1 MIEAPKNGPRVS
13 VVIPAYNSAAFIEGT
28 IESARKLRH
37 DDLELIVVDDGSSDD
52 TAQIVGAMNDVLLIV
67 QANAGDSAARNT
79 GLQSATGGYIL
90 FLDHDDLLLPD
101 AVSHH
106 LRAMEDERCFD
117 MVFGSNYLI
126 NSSGEVTGENS
137 LASRSF
143 SGRDVVLGTT
153 PSFSQC
159 LYRRSALE
167 RIGGFR
173 PEAGMAADHD
183 LNIRLLGKAGQ
194 GFIHGNPVMKY
205 RLHEGQ
211 QTKSPA
217 KLFRVHMQAL
227 EGLLG
232 PGGELEDPALLR
244 EAKEYWQRYYGKFL
258 PSETARMLRQGDFA
272 RAWKAG
278 SLFASFAHRSLPS
291 AIGFWAA
298 RLGGK
303 MPGRKIASNPQA
315 HSDGSEAG

>member
-1 MIEAPKNGPRVS
+1 METPKVGPKVS
-13 VVIPAYNSAAFIEGT
+13 VVIPAYNSAAFIEST
-28 IESARKLRH
+28 IESARNLHH
-37 DDLELIVVDDGSSDD
+37 DNIELIVVDDGSPDN
-52 TAQIVGAMNDVLLIV
+52 TAQIVGAMEDVRLIV

-79 GLQSATGGYIL
+79 GLQSATGDYIL
-90 FLDHDDLLLPD
+90 FLDHDDLLLPE
-101 AVSHH
+101 AFSHH
-106 LRAMEDERCFD
+106 LGAMQDERSFD

-126 NSSGEVTGENS
+126 NSNGEAIGENN
-137 LASRSF
+137 LAPRIF
-143 SGRDVVLGTT
+143 SSRDVILGTT

-183 LNIRLLGKAGQ
+183 LNIRLLGKAGR
-194 GFIHGNPVMKY
+194 GFVHGGFVMKY

-217 KLFRVHMQAL
+217 KLFGVHMQAL

-232 PGGELEDPALLR
+232 PGGELEDYALLR
-244 EAKEYWQRYYGKFL
+244 EARAYWQRYYGKFL
-258 PSETARMLRQGDFA
+258 PSEMARMLRQADFA

-278 SLFASFAHRSLPS
+278 SLFVSFAHRSLPS
-291 AIGFWAA
+291 AIGFWAD
-298 RLGGK
+298 RL
-303 MPGRKIASNPQA
+303 RSKISSQPQA
-315 HSDGSEAG
+315 QLDPSEIGR

>member
-1 MIEAPKNGPRVS
+1 MTKIS
-13 VVIPAYNSAAFIEGT
+13 VVIPAYNSSAFIGET
-28 IESARKLRH
+28 IASARGLEH

-52 TAQIVGAMNDVLLIV
+52 TAQVVGSMDDVLLIV

-79 GLQSATGGYIL
+79 GLKSATGDYIL
-90 FLDHDDLLLPD
+90 FLDHDDLLLSD
-101 AVSHH
+101 AVSLH
-106 LRAMEDERCFD
+106 LVAMEDKRRFD

-126 NSSGEVTGENS
+126 DSSGKVTGENN
-137 LASRSF
+137 LAPRIF
-143 SGRDVVLGTT
+143 SSRDVALGTT

-159 LYRRSALE
+159 LYRRAALE

-194 GFIHGNPVMKY
+194 GFIHGGLVMKY

-217 KLFRVHMQAL
+217 KLFGVHMQAL

-232 PGGELEDPALLR
+232 PGGELEDYALLR
-244 EAKEYWQRYYGKFL
+244 EAKAYWQRYYGKFL
-258 PSETARMLRQGDFA
+258 PSETARMLRQAEFG

-298 RLGGK
+298 RLGRKFRGGK
-303 MPGRKIASNPQA
+303 IGGNPQT
-315 HSDGSEAG
+315 HSDGSEVGQ